1 MADTLTRA
9 PERPEP
15 EPAPASPWRPGTVLA
30 VVAVLLAALFG
41 GNFLGVRDD
50 LLGAPTAAPRAV
62 AAGRTVGGA
71 TDTTLAATGG
81 ASKTVLRSEPWWQG
95 VTTLQGTGSTTATS
109 FTIYAGAIQWRA
121 TWQCQTGHLRVSVP
135 NRPRPIVDGACP
147 GTDVGY
153 GIDKG
158 NVTLNVVAD
167 GPWQLKIDQ
176 QIDVPLDEPP
186 LPAMSAPGTTV
197 VSRGDF
203 YRIDQVGQGTATLY
217 RLADGTYA
225 LRFEN
230 FFVTPNSELEI
241 RFSALDA
248 PKTTDQFVNAPQ
260 ATVTALD
267 VTAGSL
273 NFTVPPAVN
282 PRQFHSI
289 VLWCEQ
295 LHSAYAA
302 VSLP

>member
-15 EPAPASPWRPGTVLA
+15 EPPSPSPWRPSSILA

-50 LLGAPTAAPRAV
+50 LLGAPTAAPRPV
-62 AAGRTVGGA
+62 AAGRDLGGSTETTVSAPGGA
-71 TDTTLAATGG
+71 
-81 ASKTVLRSEPWWQG
+81 KTVLRSQPWWQG
-95 VTTLQGTGSTTATS
+95 ITTLQGTGSTTTAA
-109 FTIYAGAIQWRA
+109 FTVDAGAIQWRA

-135 NRPRPIVDGACP
+135 NRPRPIVDAGCP

-158 NVTLNVVAD
+158 NVTLTVVAD

-186 LPAMSAPGTTV
+186 LPTMSAPGATV
-197 VSRGDF
+197 VSHGDF
-203 YRIDQVGQGTATLY
+203 YRVDQVGQGTATVY

-225 LRFEN
+225 LRFDH
-230 FFVTPNSELEI
+230 FFVTPNSDLEI

-260 ATVTALD
+260 AMVAALD

-282 PRQFHSI
+282 PRQYRSI

-302 VSLP
+302 ASLS